1 MIEVGGAG
9 TLERSLA
16 TVRTGGRIAYIGVL
30 TGLGAQA
37 NPVALI
43 PKAASI
49 HGVFVGSRAMFA
61 NMLDAVATH
70 GIKPVIDREF
80 AFAEAPA
87 ALAHL
92 KSGGHFGKIV
102 IRVGS

>member
-1 MIEVGGAG
+1 
-9 TLERSLA
+9 
-16 TVRTGGRIAYIGVL
+16 VL

-61 NMLDAVATH
+61 NVLDAVATH
-70 GIKPVIDREF
+70 LIKPVIDRQF
-80 AFAEAPA
+80 AFAEALA
-87 ALAHL
+87 ALAHM
-92 KSGGHFGKIV
+92 KSGGHFGKTV

>member
-43 PKAASI
+43 PKAASQ
-49 HGVFVGSRAMFA
+49 A
-61 NMLDAVATH
+61 
-70 GIKPVIDREF
+70 
-80 AFAEAPA
+80 
-87 ALAHL
+87 
-92 KSGGHFGKIV
+92 
-102 IRVGS
+102 

>member
-1 MIEVGGAG
+1 
-9 TLERSLA
+9 
-16 TVRTGGRIAYIGVL
+16 
-30 TGLGAQA
+30 
-37 NPVALI
+37 VALI

-80 AFAEAPA
+80 AFRGARRPSPSEERRP
-87 ALAHL
+87 LRQDRDPGRQTEIL
-92 KSGGHFGKIV
+92 GN
-102 IRVGS
+102 R

>member
-70 GIKPVIDREF
+70 GIKPVIDREV
-80 AFAEAPA
+80 AFAEAPT
-87 ALAHL
+87 ALPM
-92 KSGGHFGKIV
+92 
-102 IRVGS
+102 